1 MTETPTRA
9 LRKEQTRARI
19 EQTALRLF
27 RRRGFE
33 QVTVDDL
40 ARAAEVSPATFYRH
54 FGTKEEVVFAYRE
67 PFIAALR
74 DAVASIGDDV
84 PRQEHL
90 PRILA
95 AFTSWLESQ
104 HELLALQGELV
115 MGQPALLQRTLAVQR
130 ELEAQLAGALASL
143 VGEAEPDDAT
153 NLAAAVG
160 LAVLRAAVCSWQAGT
175 TTSFTA
181 ATERSLADLR
191 LLLGSAGSGT
201 SRRGDG

>member
-1 MTETPTRA
+1 MTETSARS

-19 EQTALRLF
+19 EQAALELF

-33 QVTVDDL
+33 QVTVEDL
-40 ARAAEVSPATFYRH
+40 ARAAQVSPATFYRH

-130 ELEAQLAGALASL
+130 ELEAQLASALASL

-160 LAVLRAAVCSWQAGT
+160 LAVLRAAVCSWRAGT
-175 TTSFTA
+175 TTSFSA
-181 ATERSLADLR
+181 ATERALADLR
-191 LLLGSAGSGT
+191 LLLGSAGSGA
-201 SRRGDG
+201 